1 MYATTS
7 CENSNPI
14 YFDNDNPLIGF
25 QFGSS
30 ICVSEYQTDTSTIG
44 AGDVVTSFF
53 LFVIII
59 MMVFRA
65 VPTIIKGS
73 IFK

>member
-14 YFDNDNPLIGF
+14 YFDNDKPYTGF

-30 ICVSEYQTDTSTIG
+30 TCVSEYQTGTLTIG